1 MNKLI
6 KKLSCLAFGLVL
18 SLGVGVSLTSNDIR
32 KEIVGVKAEEP
43 ITVKW
48 SASNV
53 NNFYGNLS
61 LENGL
66 ISSINGTCT
75 GTIKTGSFEWS
86 FTRTLKALAKDST
99 KDYVSWNNKTTANS
113 GLNKYYQ
120 MGSNNVLESLE
131 LTTSAFGQYTIKS
144 INVECASRKGT
155 HNLSITIGETKLL
168 SNEKTPAWDATNCNG
183 GEKSLSCSTSGDITI
198 AFTPDENTV
207 NKDYRGALFIKS
219 LSITYEEA
227 STVTPD
233 EEAETW
239 GKNFMETDTALTCED
254 ESADNFEDL
263 SFMWSDFEEEY
274 NKISVDAKNIVK
286 TATADNN
293 GSTYLAKAVAR
304 YDHIMNRYPS
314 LNNFIQRATS
324 SSGRTIA
331 TFDSDNNIAIMSVVI
346 ISFVGITV
354 IGGYLFL
361 KKQKQN

>member
-32 KEIVGVKAEEP
+32 KEIVGVDAEEP
-43 ITVKW
+43 KKVTW
-48 SASNV
+48 TASNA
-53 NNFYGNLS
+53 NNFYGNL
-61 LENGL
+61 LDIKGL
-66 ISSINGTCT
+66 IGSVNGTCI
-75 GTIKTGSFEWS
+75 GTIKTGSFEWG
-86 FTRTLKALAKDST
+86 FKRTLTALATNKKDNAN
-99 KDYVSWNNKTTANS
+99 WNDAPK
-113 GLNKYYQ
+113 GLNSYYQ
-120 MGSNNVLESLE
+120 FGSNDALESLE
-131 LTTSAFGQYTIKS
+131 LTTSAFSEYTIKS
-144 INVECASRKGT
+144 IVVDCASKKGA
-155 HNLSITIGETKLL
+155 HKLSFSIGGVKLL
-168 SNEKTPAWDATNCNG
+168 DGNTPVWDTDKYIG
-183 GEKSLSCSTSGDITI
+183 SEKSLSCSTSGDITI

-207 NKDYRGALFIKS
+207 NKNNRGALYIKS

-274 NKISVDAKNIVK
+274 DKISDDAKNIVK

-314 LNNFIQRATS
+314 LNNFIQRATY

-331 TFDSDNNIAIMSVVI
+331 TFDSNNNIAIMSVVI